1 MKYVIDIDSFAEC
14 LDCLDCI
21 KVNGEYY
28 IALPVIKEFL
38 DRFPKDKVASEYVE
52 YNTKPA
58 ND

>member
-1 MKYVIDIDSFAEC
+1 MKYVIDIDSLADC

-28 IALPVIKEFL
+28 IALPILKEFI
-38 DRFPKDKVASEYVE
+38 DKFPKDKVASEYAE